1 VSASPFTLAPFTMAA
16 IDAPSLAMP
25 STLAASSWSVLLAL
39 FVGGSLLVMLWASW
53 VRTMHLALG
62 FAATVAMWALGY
74 VAMMQPGLVAGE
86 ALFVMMLGVLFAAGY
101 VAGRFGGPETR
112 PLAVGVVSAIANLL
126 VLGAFLR
133 DEQHGSRVT
142 PVIYA
147 IGMMASSALLA
158 WCGGLLGRRAAAS
171 ETRRLPP
178 ATALFALVAAVTVFL
193 LLITGGLVTSFES
206 GLAVPDWPNSF
217 GHNMLL
223 YPVSEMKGGIFYE
236 HAHRLYGM
244 LVGTTALVL
253 VVVVWR
259 DREMG
264 GSQRWLRGLAV
275 ATLLAVCLQGYL
287 GGTRVTGDL
296 TLSAEAADLAPSLGR
311 AIVHGVFGQ
320 LVFTAFL
327 LIAAATSNAWREARA
342 IREPAAQTDRGF
354 AMLLPAAFLVQ
365 LILGAL
371 YRHLQ
376 PPGGVGAE
384 GHPMWA
390 ILSHITGAVVVTA
403 LVAAAAGRAWG
414 HSYHPVLRRLG
425 IFLLYGVGAQLVL
438 GVVALAAVWSRV
450 GETIPLWEVIF
461 VTSHQIT
468 GAALLGGS
476 LLLAAWSRRLIPD
489 ESTQPAAIAAGG
501 PLPVASAVDH
511 ST

>member
-1 VSASPFTLAPFTMAA
+1 
-16 IDAPSLAMP
+16 
-25 STLAASSWSVLLAL
+25 
-39 FVGGSLLVMLWASW
+39 
-53 VRTMHLALG
+53 
-62 FAATVAMWALGY
+62 
-74 VAMMQPGLVAGE
+74 
-86 ALFVMMLGVLFAAGY
+86 
-101 VAGRFGGPETR
+101 
-112 PLAVGVVSAIANLL
+112 
-126 VLGAFLR
+126 
-133 DEQHGSRVT
+133 
-142 PVIYA
+142 
-147 IGMMASSALLA
+147 
-158 WCGGLLGRRAAAS
+158 
-171 ETRRLPP
+171 
-178 ATALFALVAAVTVFL
+178 
-193 LLITGGLVTSFES
+193 
-206 GLAVPDWPNSF
+206 
-217 GHNMLL
+217 MLL

-259 DREMG
+259 DRAMG
-264 GSQRWLRGLAV
+264 GCQRWLRSLAV
-275 ATLLAVCLQGYL
+275 ITLLAVCFQGYL

-296 TLSAEAADLAPSLGR
+296 TLSADAADLAPSLGR

-342 IREPAAQTDRGF
+342 IREPAAETDRGF
-354 AMLLPAAFLVQ
+354 AMLLPAAFIIQ

-390 ILSHITGAVVVTA
+390 ILGHITGAVVVTA
-403 LVAAAAGRAWG
+403 LVITAAVRAWG
-414 HSYHPVLRRLG
+414 HSYHPILRRLG
-425 IFLLYGVGAQLVL
+425 IFMLAGVGVQLLL
-438 GVVALAAVWSRV
+438 GVVALAAVWTRS
-450 GETIPLWEVIF
+450 GEAIPLWEVIF

-476 LLLAAWSRRLIPD
+476 VLLAAWSRRLIP
-489 ESTQPAAIAAGG
+489 
-501 PLPVASAVDH
+501 VASSELVATPIPSSVVATGATADH